1 MHQSAQNQHLLVEPI
16 DFENFI
22 LKNKTLIQNDPQREL
37 LLYPND
43 DVSVRNSK
51 AWRVLLHHEFV
62 LFTFQTFVVI
72 QQVVLPRKFRTTLPG
87 IPALTPKLL
96 YDDAPP
102 TTPIA
107 TVANVAAADTISKS
121 KSILSTNSSSDDET
135 YVSAA
140 SSETNL
146 AGCPATRSAST
157 CSSTMDSA
165 MTAALNGS
173 SSTGTGSCAANAN
186 GLLLTRQALHTYH
199 SNSHLVLYKYGQYGR
214 THAELPKLSMLT
226 DELRDEVYEIDTD
239 PDRIDEQMSRSQADT
254 ITKQG
259 YLLKGPDTS
268 SDRIFVHIGSKSF
281 KRRYCYL
288 RQEVDG
294 TYILELHKDKEKL
307 GDAKTTYVMDFCTAV
322 VPNHKRG
329 RFCFELCMTA
339 GHKSVTLAAE
349 GEDDLADWLD
359 KLTAVVQQHQA
370 LENKRIASLER
381 AQHPSLPA
389 QSASPAAAQSAAM
402 MFGTLKGLD
411 QSMNPQLIRYG
422 RETDVSIAQARRDG
436 RRRLFNVYRTSPT
449 RGLLSSS
456 SLQTVVST
464 PDVEPYRE
472 RFGQRIQL
480 KAENLRFRLQ
490 APLPG
495 ENGDTATAP
504 AADTLRQV
512 EPYLTSLAL
521 YDAKAGR
528 KLTENFYF
536 DINDDCVR
544 DLFATAA
551 KADHHRPSLTPS
563 QQSLPGYDW
572 RDQLPAAW
580 FRHPRHALLSVTAP
594 HPDIF
599 VVVKI
604 DKLLQ
609 GNINSAAEPYLKASK
624 DPKLALKLHRSALL
638 YNQKIGR
645 YRMPFAWAARP
656 LFRLY
661 SSELDTTTTEFP
673 AIYRQETNRL
683 RDEDLL
689 RLLAEYRKPDKF
701 SKLTVVP
708 GWLHLT
714 VQSVPATEHPK
725 RKCHDASYLLINVV
739 C

>member
-1 MHQSAQNQHLLVEPI
+1 M
-16 DFENFI
+16 
-22 LKNKTLIQNDPQREL
+22 
-37 LLYPND
+37 
-43 DVSVRNSK
+43 
-51 AWRVLLHHEFV
+51 
-62 LFTFQTFVVI
+62 
-72 QQVVLPRKFRTTLPG
+72 LPRKCRTTLSG
-87 IPALTPKLL
+87 IPAFTSTLPHV
-96 YDDAPP
+96 DAAP
-102 TTPIA
+102 TTPTSVVSAGA
-107 TVANVAAADTISKS
+107 T
-121 KSILSTNSSSDDET
+121 KSIASTNSSSDDET

-140 SSETNL
+140 SSESNL
-146 AGCPATRSAST
+146 AGCPTKRSAST
-157 CSSTMDSA
+157 CSSAVVSA
-165 MTAALNGS
+165 AAAVLDGS
-173 SSTGTGSCAANAN
+173 SSASGSGADAN

-199 SNSHLVLYKYGQYGR
+199 SNSHLVLYKFGQYGR
-214 THAELPKLSMLT
+214 THAELPKLAALT
-226 DELRDEVYEIDTD
+226 NELRDEVYEIDTD

-322 VPNHKRG
+322 VQNHKRG

-359 KLTAVVQQHQA
+359 KLTAVVHQHQA
-370 LENKRIASLER
+370 LEDKRIASLER

-389 QSASPAAAQSAAM
+389 QQASPAASQTTAM

-456 SLQTVVST
+456 GLQPAATT
-464 PDVEPYRE
+464 PDVEPYCE

-495 ENGDTATAP
+495 ENGDPAAAAA

-512 EPYLTSLAL
+512 EPYITSLAL

-544 DLFATAA
+544 ELFANTMAGNNA
-551 KADHHRPSLTPS
+551 QRPSLTPS
-563 QQSLPGYDW
+563 QQSLSASDW
-572 RDQLPAAW
+572 CDQLPAAW

-609 GNINSAAEPYLKASK
+609 GNIHSAAEPYLKASK
-624 DPKLALKLHRSALL
+624 DPKLALKLHRSALM

-645 YRMPFAWAARP
+645 YSMPFAWAARP

-673 AIYRQETNRL
+673 AIYRQEANRL

-701 SKLTVVP
+701 SKMTVVP
-708 GWLHLT
+708 GWLTMT

-725 RKCHDASYLLINVV
+725 RKCCERRRSVWLINFCNDKIVFQTV
-739 C
+739 